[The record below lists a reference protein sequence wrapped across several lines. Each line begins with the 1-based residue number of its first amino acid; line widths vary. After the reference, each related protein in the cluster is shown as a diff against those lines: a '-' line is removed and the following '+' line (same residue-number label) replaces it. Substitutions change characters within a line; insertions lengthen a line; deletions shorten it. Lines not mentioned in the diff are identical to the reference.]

1 MKSKKMLEEL
11 KKQSE
16 DLKKDLIDME
26 QIFTMKKEQYIR
38 VQGAID
44 ALTALEEPEETA

>member
-44 ALTALEEPEETA
+44 ALTALEETEEPA